1 MAKQYQPAETRL
13 LAEYLAA
20 RYSHALVME
29 RVRLGTISPRVQ
41 GVVLTDA
48 EIRALGTARRWADAV
63 IVEPDLLTVVEA
75 SIIPGPGKISQ
86 LQVYFQLVA
95 HTPEL
100 QPYVGRPQRGL
111 LLWAVDDPVSRRVAA
126 AAGLLVD
133 LYHPDWVDVY
143 LAAKQPRYR
152 QAPRA

>member
-41 GVVLTDA
+41 GVDLTDA
-48 EIRALGTARRWADAV
+48 EVRALGVARRWADAV
-63 IVEPDLLTVVEA
+63 IVEPALLTVVEA

-86 LQVYFQLVA
+86 LQVYLQLIP

-100 QPYVGRPQRGL
+100 QAWVAHPRRGL
-111 LLWAVDDPVSRRVAA
+111 LLWAMDDPVSRRVAA

-133 LYHPDWVDVY
+133 IYHPDWVDVY
-143 LAAKQPRYR
+143 LAGKLPRYR